1 MGDSHESRLSSILN
15 ERLDGVDGVDG
26 DSGEGVDESEEAL
39 DGDEFLLKSI
49 QGEKTSTASSAL
61 DLFQES
67 VDVVDSASPGD
78 GEGLV
83 SGDAA
88 GDDDSELVLDA
99 NQGVLQLGNILLGRA
114 GAHDGLDVLDGLVE
128 LVNDDCERGHSD
140 EGLEDDG
147 ARDDGREG
155 SAGQGEGGEDS
166 RELHFGG

>member
-39 DGDEFLLKSI
+39 DGDEFFHEVNITPTHPDVLSRDYGGITLLKSI

-99 NQGVLQLGNILLGRA
+99 NQGCSGY
-114 GAHDGLDVLDGLVE
+114 H
-128 LVNDDCERGHSD
+128 
-140 EGLEDDG
+140 
-147 ARDDGREG
+147 
-155 SAGQGEGGEDS
+155 
-166 RELHFGG
+166 